1 MSREHAVSRQAGT
14 DESEPG
20 GRVPQSAPRQPP
32 RHSHWPRMQTPRPE
46 HMFWS
51 AQVSMRCTA
60 PERHA
65 LQHFAGATGTYC
77 VAKVILL
84 RTTGATLSEIR
95 SRRVARGQRSS
106 CCEQQGR
113 AVRNQ
118 H

>member
-84 RTTGATLSEIR
+84 RTTGPRCQKPALMQSVR
-95 SRRVARGQRSS
+95 SPEVAHILLESDT
-106 CCEQQGR
+106 
-113 AVRNQ
+113 
-118 H
+118 